1 MTVPISHPDK
11 IYWPKEKIT
20 KGELLKYY
28 AAVAPY
34 ILPYLKDRPLAMH
47 RFPNGIQGESFFQKD
62 AKEVPSFVKTVS
74 VAHKERKV
82 NYIVVQNVKSLLYV
96 ANLGSI
102 ELHLFNST
110 IKHLENPDYLVLDLD
125 PEAISFDAVV
135 DTALVIH
142 ALLEEKGIPNFC
154 KTSGGT
160 GLHVYVPLA
169 RKYDYSE
176 ARRFAMLIARL
187 THEQLP
193 KITSLERNPS
203 QRQKKVYLD
212 TLQNTKGQLLV
223 SPYSARGFPRAPV
236 STPLAWN
243 EVKHGLDPK
252 KFTIQNTL
260 SRLEKKGDLFKGV
273 LGRGKSLN
281 SLPNSGPPLSS

>member
-1 MTVPISHPDK
+1 MTVTHPDK

-28 AAVAPY
+28 AAIAPY

-62 AKEVPSFVKTVS
+62 AKGVPSFVKTVS

-96 ANLGSI
+96 VNLGSI

-110 IKHLENPDYLVLDLD
+110 TKHLEKPDYLALDLD
-125 PEAISFDAVV
+125 PEAISFNAVV

-142 ALLEEKGIPNFC
+142 ELLEERGIPNFC
-154 KTSGGT
+154 KTSGGS
-160 GLHVYVPLA
+160 GLHIYVPLN
-169 RKYDYSE
+169 RKYEYSE
-176 ARRFAMLIARL
+176 ARRFATLIARL
-187 THEQLP
+187 THERLP

-223 SPYSARGFPRAPV
+223 SPYSARGFPHAPV
-236 STPLAWN
+236 STPLAWS

-252 KFTIQNTL
+252 KFTIQNIP
-260 SRLEKKGDLFKGV
+260 SRLAKKGDLFKGV
-273 LGRGKSLN
+273 LGRGKALN
-281 SLPNSGPPLSS
+281 FLPNSGSPLSP